1 MDQIKGIKVNGVP
14 YGLQLGNTTGVET
27 HLVAPDGTDFIVRI
41 DNNGGIYGVTNDK
54 NVSAAPYNY
63 GDSVSMSDVSAAI
76 TDALKDYQPGGSI
89 SSTEIELTDVYDNT
103 RKYFVTAADGT
114 LRVQEITGVKLT
126 GPTTISQEKAD
137 ATIGASALVSLN

>member
-27 HLVAPDGTDFIVRI
+27 HLVAPDGTDFIVHI

-63 GDSVSMSDVSAAI
+63 GGISGDSVSMSDVSAAI
-76 TDALKDYQPGGSI
+76 TEALKDYQSG
-89 SSTEIELTDVYDNT
+89 NT
-103 RKYFVTAADGT
+103 
-114 LRVQEITGVKLT
+114 IT
-126 GPTTISQEKAD
+126 
-137 ATIGASALVSLN
+137 